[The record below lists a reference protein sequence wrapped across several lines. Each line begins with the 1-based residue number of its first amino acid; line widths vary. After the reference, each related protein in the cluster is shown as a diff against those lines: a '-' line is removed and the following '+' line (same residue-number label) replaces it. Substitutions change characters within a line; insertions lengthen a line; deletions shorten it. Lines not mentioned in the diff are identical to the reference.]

1 MRFARTLLL
10 ASLAAAPLSRVQ
22 AQQTDEQLAA
32 RCSELGAIFDRRNA
46 RRGEGS
52 GGPNMARLGAGS
64 DCRRGRYAQGSGRAC
79 PSPAFRS

>member
-1 MRFARTLLL
+1 V

-22 AQQTDEQLAA
+22 AQQADEQLAA
-32 RCSELGAIFDRRNA
+32 RCSEFGAIFDRRNA

-64 DCRRGRYAQGSGRAC
+64 DCQRAATPKAVAGRVLRRH
-79 PSPAFRS
+79 FDLE

>member
-1 MRFARTLLL
+1 MRFAHTMLP

-32 RCSELGAIFDRRNA
+32 RCSELGAIFDRWGA

-52 GGPNMARLGAGS
+52 GGPNMARLERRHRLPEGPLRPGHRDAG
-64 DCRRGRYAQGSGRAC
+64 G
-79 PSPAFRS
+79 SPAA